1 MRLTCFSCC
10 DACLSCWD
18 MEPATSLAALADEIL
33 PLAQKLDH
41 GSCEAPFAPTATVG
55 EVAAT
60 RVGATAN
67 CPASD
72 PAP

>member
-1 MRLTCFSCC
+1 MTYMLQMLR
-10 DACLSCWD
+10 ACLSCWD
-18 MEPATSLAALADEIL
+18 TESATSLAAAADEIS

-41 GSCEAPFAPTATVG
+41 GSCEAPFAPAVVVG
-55 EVAAT
+55 KVAAT
-60 RVGATAN
+60 GVGTTAS

>member
-1 MRLTCFSCC
+1 MLQLLRRM
-10 DACLSCWD
+10 CLSCWD
-18 MEPATSLAALADEIL
+18 TEPATSLAAVADEIL

-41 GSCEAPFAPTATVG
+41 GSCEAPFAPTAAVG
-55 EVAAT
+55 KVAIT
-60 RVGATAN
+60 GVGTTAS